1 MPEKIKMSKMNE
13 HFKDDTSSVSPQ
25 AEPNVMTAI
34 KKIQEQLGFL
44 EKKID
49 ILIKQSSARPL
60 KETVFPKPCR
70 PGGSGPPR
78 YQAGGGRDDRP
89 RENSFSQERRFDK
102 RHSGGNRGFGQQEK
116 QLFPRRKGRN

>member
-1 MPEKIKMSKMNE
+1 MNE

-49 ILIKQSSARPL
+49 ILIKQSSERPF
-60 KETVFPKPCR
+60 KENHFSKPFR
-70 PGGSGPPR
+70 PGGFGPPR
-78 YQAGGGRDDRP
+78 YHARGGRDDRP

-116 QLFPRRKGRN
+116 QFFPRRKGRN

>member
-1 MPEKIKMSKMNE
+1 MNE

-49 ILIKQSSARPL
+49 TLLAQSSEKSFNRQRH
-60 KETVFPKPCR
+60 FSKPFR
-70 PGGSGPPR
+70 PGGFSHSSPRGPGER
-78 YQAGGGRDDRP
+78 GNSP
-89 RENSFSQERRFDK
+89 REKDFAQRRPFDQPQ
-102 RHSGGNRGFGQQEK
+102 GNDNRGFSRGRK
-116 QLFPRRKGRN
+116 AFFRRQKNRG